1 MVQIN
6 KHLAKIIKKPISDN
20 LVFATRIAMALMLSS
35 ASVQAATSLEFTQQ
49 DWQAVCD
56 NTRTCRLAGYQA
68 EGSSEQPVSILL
80 VRRAGVNTS
89 VEGKVKFGGAKDSSA
104 KALMQLGNRHRI
116 SLFIDDK
123 DLGEIK
129 PFSSGDADLTAPQV
143 TALLAALA
151 KSSKIELVLR
161 NTRWQLSDKGATA
174 AMMHVDAV
182 QGRVGTTSALIK
194 SDSATKPNAS
204 VLPAATAPAL
214 NLVLPSNKTTNQS
227 TKFVMRASNLATML
241 KQTLNDTSSCPN
253 IADGTSWQMTRLSS
267 TKLLAQHN
275 CWTAVYNSGAGA
287 WVIDDRKPYNP
298 QLVTTNATEYKSGKI
313 SSIQK
318 GRSLGDCLSKTD
330 WIWTGK
336 RFVKSHESTTGLCR
350 MVEVGGAWQLPT
362 YVSDVK
368 IVRP

>member
-1 MVQIN
+1 MWRIT
-6 KHLAKIIKKPISDN
+6 AISTA
-20 LVFATRIAMALMLSS
+20 FMLSS
-35 ASVQAATSLEFTQQ
+35 FSTQAATSLEFTQQ

-80 VRRAGVNTS
+80 VRRAGVDTS
-89 VEGKVKFGGAKDSSA
+89 VEGKVKFGGAKESSS

-116 SLFIDDK
+116 SLFIDNK

-129 PFSSGDADLTAPQV
+129 PLSSGDADLTAAQV
-143 TALLAALA
+143 NALVTALA

-174 AMMHVDAV
+174 AMMQVDAV
-182 QGRVGTTSALIK
+182 QGRVGTPSALIG
-194 SDSATKPNAS
+194 SEDATRSNTS
-204 VLPAATAPAL
+204 VLSAAAAPSL
-214 NLVLPSNKTTNQS
+214 NLVLPSSQTTNQS
-227 TKFVMRASNLATML
+227 TKFVMRASNLAALL
-241 KQTLNDTSSCPN
+241 KPTLKDSSDCPN
-253 IADGTSWQMTRLSS
+253 IADSSSWQVARLSS
-267 TKLLAQHN
+267 TKLLVQHN
-275 CWTAVYNSGAGA
+275 CWSAVYNSGAGA
-287 WVIDDRKPYNP
+287 WVINDRKPYNP

-313 SSIQK
+313 SAVQK

-330 WIWTGK
+330 WIWNGK

-350 MVEVGGAWQLPT
+350 MVSVGGAWQLPT

-368 IVRP
+368 IIRQ

>member
-1 MVQIN
+1 M
-6 KHLAKIIKKPISDN
+6 
-20 LVFATRIAMALMLSS
+20 
-35 ASVQAATSLEFTQQ
+35 
-49 DWQAVCD
+49 
-56 NTRTCRLAGYQA
+56 
-68 EGSSEQPVSILL
+68 
-80 VRRAGVNTS
+80 NTS
-89 VEGKVKFGGAKDSSA
+89 VEGKVKFGGAKESSA
-104 KALMQLGNRHRI
+104 RALMQLGNRHRI

-129 PFSSGDADLTAPQV
+129 PFTSGDADLTAPQV
-143 TALLAALA
+143 TALLSALA

-161 NTRWQLSDKGATA
+161 NSRWQLSDKGAAA
-174 AMMHVDAV
+174 AMMQVDIV
-182 QGRVGTTSALIK
+182 QGRVGTPSALIG
-194 SDSATKPNAS
+194 SDNATKANSS
-204 VLPAATAPAL
+204 VLPAAAAPAL

-241 KQTLNDTSSCPN
+241 KQTLNDTSDCPN
-253 IADGTSWQMTRLSS
+253 IADDSSWQMTRISS

-287 WVIDDRKPYNP
+287 WVINDRKPYNP

-313 SSIQK
+313 SAVQK

-350 MVEVGGAWQLPT
+350 MVEIGGAWQLPT

-368 IVRP
+368 IVRQS